1 MVAIAISGGP
11 KTQIPNPFHM
21 VSLQLGNSRRDPP
34 PNALPR
40 TPEPLSSSSYPSAQD
55 MPETTMTFK
64 RLRSSLEQSLKTATR
79 SRANGLPPV
88 DDFATVSDKGKG
100 KEKVLEDHVDVK
112 GKKKDK
118 IMSGMLRRLES
129 RVGLRRTAR
138 VSTSTSI
145 PLDASHTNAIGATTG
160 NNADV
165 VTKSRQAG
173 FTSFV
178 TPPLRQASVSSPVL
192 HLSSQNLP
200 SGPLQPAAM
209 APLIN
214 TGPITPARDRT
225 RRASV
230 QPIKSK
236 EISGPQPLASRH
248 DHRSGVATPDRSG
261 AASSRASKS
270 RPSPVLSTPR
280 GRSSF
285 DAPRRSRDSS
295 SPPNT
300 PTPRSASRGQFGDLS
315 KTPVAASAT
324 RLPLHSSPPSSPT
337 PSRAVSPVRARTPLK
352 QVVVPAS
359 YQGFTSVSASHLP
372 LNSSSPPTS
381 SNPVRMPSV
390 NAPRRPSIDAPR
402 RSSIDTP
409 HRTSFDTSAR
419 RPSAEVPRKVSGETS
434 RRGFTDVHRRP
445 TASPVPRAC
454 SPQSTVRPRATSPSQ
469 RTPVCAQ
476 NSSNISTA
484 SLISPST
491 PEQREVI
498 RAATSLLCK
507 ELRKAPPN
515 LARGDTQKEWAE
527 VEVRLQP
534 LTRLERVWG
543 KSGGA
548 SASSSQ
554 VAVGV
559 GSTVLSSAGEERE
572 RKLFCEALRDG
583 VVLCQLMNK
592 HCSGT
597 IARIDHREDG
607 FKHTNNVTR
616 FIAACSQHGVPS
628 GDIFYRDDL
637 IQATPE
643 TLCRVACTII
653 SLIKLFE
660 DPGVGRAK
668 VITGQGR
675 RGAIIASSNDPYS
688 PAISRATSPTPDP
701 LPRPVSPTSPSGP
714 TGRMRSPHETSPP
727 PVRPDSPQSGTSAGT
742 AKRVPIIDRSTAPAS
757 NSDHEIDEVPPITGP
772 SPTPG
777 SPFRG
782 HSRTGLPND
791 SSISPLSSL
800 QPLDIPFPQVST
812 SQVSSPSTAGYDAD
826 YPPRQSRT
834 SSNLTDN
841 TALSSIFDIRRASS
855 SNQNKFGTI
864 RTFTTEATSCSEAPS
879 FTRTEASSV
888 AASMAEEM
896 SRRRGGG
903 DPTLRSRERRPS
915 EPGVLDLVSLA
926 EEEENSACGSSFNH
940 HERESLQ
947 PREPSRERETEA
959 QVRVRLGKGKWP
971 DDFLDAFKAQAPSP
985 SRTIPT
991 ATSSNHAEMPLS
1003 SGPLSVSPTRKL
1015 SIVGTP
1021 RHNDS
1026 TEPTIRR
1033 PSYRSTHGAEVLM
1046 PKNSV
1051 LRLDASSENSPGSK
1065 VILRRQSTRNG
1076 ARRNGVYYPRN
1087 STDDPGTAKDDNP
1100 HTVPFPRAV
1109 SGEYAARSTPSPDST
1124 ARGGVTN
1131 NQDVP
1136 RVRGRFQSDVEDH
1149 RARRC
1154 SRPTSHDELGRP
1166 RRSRYESMVNL
1177 GVASANTSASDL
1189 LSRDSG
1195 DGSAVRQTVIV
1206 EEEGKPAIHFQ
1217 LGNCIGRGQFGTV
1230 YRALNLTTGQMVAVK
1245 RIRLEGLKEDE
1256 VAQLMREVDL
1266 MKRLSHP
1273 SIVKYEGM
1281 TRDDQYLNIVLEYA
1295 ESGSL
1300 GQMLKAFGKLNEHL
1314 VASYVVKILEGLHY
1328 LHCCDVVHCDLKAAN
1343 ILTTK
1348 TGNIKLSDFGV
1359 SLNLKAIERE
1369 KDVAGTPN
1377 WMAPEVIELKGASTK
1392 ADIWSLGCT
1401 VVELLTGRP
1410 PFGDITNTMTVMF
1423 RIVEDEMPIP
1433 EECSEPLKDFLQQCF
1448 HKEPSMRPDAEL
1460 LCEHPWLKKNWDALK
1475 ELRPKDSI
1483 PFLRRVSTDLQ
1494 KTDVAFLASMDINRI
1509 ESPFSIASVQEE
1521 TSKSPRCRL
1530 SSGPSSPI
1538 PLLEDTPF
1546 TPRDHSFIKTTFEK
1560 PMVCRVCMGS
1570 VKRSAVICDKC
1581 NLITHSKCAPEAP
1594 PTCDFRSQLLLYAQY
1609 AEQGSPAGIPLD
1621 GSNGLPRPSTTI
1633 SSEVSF
1639 ATPSPRPSLDVT
1651 PSSSSPSPN
1660 AYKFMN
1666 PFKHSRSSLA
1676 TENRSPPS
1684 TSALPIP
1691 QPLSHDDVAPKR
1703 KLPKLPSNMISKERP
1718 HSLSSNSTAPTA
1730 SSVGTADSQS
1740 SRQEPGRQSFL
1751 SIVELDTDT
1760 IPQLGPPVPD
1770 KKPFYAH
1777 TMTATSTV
1785 NDYMNTPSRH
1795 IPGTTPNEPD
1805 RHKKRG
1811 AEKSSGCTIQ

>member
-1 MVAIAISGGP
+1 MAAIALSSDP
-11 KTQIPNPFHM
+11 KTQIPSPFHM
-21 VSLQLGNSRRDPP
+21 MASPQLANPRCDSPP
-34 PNALPR
+34 KALSR
-40 TPEPLSSSSYPSAQD
+40 TPEPSSSSTYASAQEI
-55 MPETTMTFK
+55 PETRSMTFR

-79 SRANGLPPV
+79 SRAKVLPPV
-88 DDFATVSDKGKG
+88 DDFAAVSVKGKG
-100 KEKVLEDHVDVK
+100 KEKEPEIHVAVK
-112 GKKKDK
+112 GQEKDK
-118 IMSGMLRRLES
+118 ILSGMLRRLES

-145 PLDASHTNAIGATTG
+145 PLDASHANAIGAPAASG

-173 FTSFV
+173 FTSFA
-178 TPPLRQASVSSPVL
+178 TPSLWQASVSSPVL

-200 SGPLQPAAM
+200 SGPSQPAAM
-209 APLIN
+209 APLSN

-230 QPIKSK
+230 QPIKFK
-236 EISGPQPLASRH
+236 EISGPQPLATRH
-248 DHRSGVATPDRSG
+248 DYRSGAVMPDRSG
-261 AASSRASKS
+261 AASPRAGKS

-280 GRSSF
+280 GRLSV
-285 DAPRRSRDSS
+285 DAPRRSHDSS
-295 SPPNT
+295 SPPGT
-300 PTPRSASRGQFGDLS
+300 LSGSRARFGDLS
-315 KTPVAASAT
+315 RTPVATSAT
-324 RLPLHSSPPSSPT
+324 HLPLHSSPPSCPT
-337 PSRAVSPVRARTPLK
+337 PNRAVSPARARTPLK
-352 QVVVPAS
+352 QVVAPAS
-359 YQGFTSVSASHLP
+359 YQGFTSASTSTSHLP
-372 LNSSSPPTS
+372 LNSSSPPTVS
-381 SNPVRMPSV
+381 TSARMPSV
-390 NAPRRPSIDAPR
+390 DAPRRPSVDAPR
-402 RSSIDTP
+402 RSSVDTP
-409 HRTSFDTSAR
+409 QRPSFDTSR
-419 RPSAEVPRKVSGETS
+419 RPSAEVPRKASGETS
-434 RRGFTDVHRRP
+434 RRGSIDVHRRP

-469 RTPVCAQ
+469 RTPACAQ
-476 NSSNISTA
+476 TRFNISTA

-507 ELRKAPPN
+507 ELRKAPAH
-515 LARGDTQKEWAE
+515 LARSDAQKEWAE
-527 VEVRLQP
+527 VEVRMQP
-534 LTRLERVWG
+534 LIRLERVWG
-543 KSGGA
+543 KSGGGG
-548 SASSSQ
+548 ASSSQ
-554 VAVGV
+554 VAGGV
-559 GSTVLSSAGEERE
+559 GSMVLSSAGEERE

-583 VVLCQLMNK
+583 VVLCQLINK
-592 HCSGT
+592 RYSGAIT
-597 IARIDHREDG
+597 RIDHREDG
-607 FKHTNNVTR
+607 LKQTSNITR

-628 GDIFYRDDL
+628 DDIFYRDDL

-660 DPGVGRAK
+660 DPGVGRVK
-668 VITGQGR
+668 VIAGQGKK
-675 RGAIIASSNDPYS
+675 GAIIASSNDPYS
-688 PAISRATSPTPDP
+688 SAISCAASSTPNL
-701 LPRPVSPTSPSGP
+701 LPRPTSPVR
-714 TGRMRSPHETSPP
+714 RMQSPHERTLL

-742 AKRVPIIDRSTAPAS
+742 AKRVPIIDKSTTPAS
-757 NSDHEIDEVPPITGP
+757 NSDHEIHQVPPLTSP
-772 SPTPG
+772 CPTPI
-777 SPFRG
+777 SPLRA

-791 SSISPLSSL
+791 SGVSLLSSL
-800 QPLDIPFPQVST
+800 QPLDIPFPQSPT
-812 SQVSSPSTAGYDAD
+812 SQVSNLSTAGCDAD

-841 TALSSIFDIRRASS
+841 TALSSIFDIRRVSS

-888 AASMAEEM
+888 AAFMTEEM
-896 SRRRGGG
+896 SRRRGSGE
-903 DPTLRSRERRPS
+903 PAPRSRERRPS

-926 EEEENSACGSSFNH
+926 EEEENSACGSSSNH
-940 HERESLQ
+940 HQKESLQ
-947 PREPSRERETEA
+947 PKGPSRVRETDA
-959 QVRVRLGKGKWP
+959 QNRVRLGKGKWP
-971 DDFLDAFKAQAPSP
+971 DDFLDAFKPSP
-985 SRTIPT
+985 SQAVPI
-991 ATSSNHAEMPLS
+991 ATSSNSVDAPLGS
-1003 SGPLSVSPTRKL
+1003 SPLSVSPTRKP
-1015 SIVGTP
+1015 SIVGSS

-1026 TEPTIRR
+1026 TESRVRR
-1033 PSYRSTHGAEVLM
+1033 PSHRSTHSADVLM
-1046 PKNSV
+1046 PRNSV
-1051 LRLDASSENSPGSK
+1051 LRLDASSDNSPGSK

-1076 ARRNGVYYPRN
+1076 VRRNGVYYPRN
-1087 STDDPGTAKDDNP
+1087 SADDPGTPKDDDP
-1100 HTVPFPRAV
+1100 RIVPFPRAV
-1109 SGEYAARSTPSPDST
+1109 SGEHAARATPSPDST
-1124 ARGGVTN
+1124 AKGDVTN
-1131 NQDVP
+1131 NQDAP

-1154 SRPTSHDELGRP
+1154 SRPTSLDELGRA

-1177 GVASANTSASDL
+1177 GVASTNASASDL

-1195 DGSAVRQTVIV
+1195 DGSAVRQTVIIK
-1206 EEEGKPAIHFQ
+1206 EEGKPAIHFQ

-1281 TRDDQYLNIVLEYA
+1281 ARDDQYLNIVLEYA

-1300 GQMLKAFGKLNEHL
+1300 GQMLKAFGKLNEQL
-1314 VASYVVKILEGLHY
+1314 VAGYVVKILEGLHY
-1328 LHCCDVVHCDLKAAN
+1328 LHRCDVVHCDLKAAN

-1448 HKEPSMRPDAEL
+1448 QKEPSMRPDAEL
-1460 LCEHPWLKKNWDALK
+1460 LCEHPWLKRNWDALK
-1475 ELRPKDSI
+1475 ELRLQDSI

-1494 KTDVAFLASMDINRI
+1494 KTDIVHLASMDINRI
-1509 ESPFSIASVQEE
+1509 ESPSSVQEE
-1521 TSKSPRCRL
+1521 PSKSPRRRL

-1538 PLLEDTPF
+1538 SLPENTPF
-1546 TPRDHSFIKTTFEK
+1546 TPMDHSFIKTTFGK
-1560 PMVCRVCMGS
+1560 PMICRVCMGS
-1570 VKRSAVICDKC
+1570 IKRSAVICDKC

-1594 PTCDFRSQLLLYAQY
+1594 PTCDLRSQLLLYAQY

-1621 GSNGLPRPSTTI
+1621 GLNGLHPPRPSTI
-1633 SSEVSF
+1633 IPSEVSF

-1651 PSSSSPSPN
+1651 PSSQLPSPTPPN
-1660 AYKFMN
+1660 VYKLIN
-1666 PFKHSRSSLA
+1666 PFKRSRSSLA
-1676 TENRSPPS
+1676 AENRSSPLASPS
-1684 TSALPIP
+1684 SMP
-1691 QPLSHDDVAPKR
+1691 QPLSHDDATPKR
-1703 KLPKLPSNMISKERP
+1703 KPSKLSPNMISKERP
-1718 HSLSSNSTAPTA
+1718 HSLSSNGTAPNA
-1730 SSVGTADSQS
+1730 GSMKKADSQS
-1740 SRQEPGRQSFL
+1740 SRQEPGRKSFF
-1751 SIVELDTDT
+1751 SIVEPDTHT

-1770 KKPFYAH
+1770 KKSFYAH
-1777 TMTATSTV
+1777 ATTATL
-1785 NDYMNTPSRH
+1785 NDRMDNSSRH
-1795 IPGTTPNEPD
+1795 IPGTVPNEPD
-1805 RHKKRG
+1805 RHKKRA
-1811 AEKSSGCTIQ
+1811 AEKPSGCTVQ

>member
-1 MVAIAISGGP
+1 
-11 KTQIPNPFHM
+11 
-21 VSLQLGNSRRDPP
+21 
-34 PNALPR
+34 
-40 TPEPLSSSSYPSAQD
+40 
-55 MPETTMTFK
+55 MTFK

-79 SRANGLPPV
+79 SKAKVLPPA
-88 DDFATVSDKGKG
+88 DDFAAVS
-100 KEKVLEDHVDVK
+100 VK
-112 GKKKDK
+112 GKCKEEEPENNVAVKGQETDK
-118 IMSGMLRRLES
+118 ILPGMLRRLES

-145 PLDASHTNAIGATTG
+145 PLDASHANAIGAPSVSG

-173 FTSFV
+173 FTSFA
-178 TPPLRQASVSSPVL
+178 TPSLWQATVSSPVL

-200 SGPLQPAAM
+200 SGPSQPTAM
-209 APLIN
+209 APLSN

-225 RRASV
+225 RRVSV
-230 QPIKSK
+230 QPIKFK
-236 EISGPQPLASRH
+236 DISGPQPLAMRH
-248 DHRSGVATPDRSG
+248 DHRSGAAMPDRPG
-261 AASSRASKS
+261 AASPRGSKP

-280 GRSSF
+280 GRSSI
-285 DAPRRSRDSS
+285 DVPRRSHDSP
-295 SPPNT
+295 SPPGT
-300 PTPRSASRGQFGDLS
+300 PTPPSGSRGRFGDLS
-315 KTPVAASAT
+315 RTPVAANAT
-324 RLPLHSSPPSSPT
+324 HLPLHSSPPSFPT
-337 PSRAVSPVRARTPLK
+337 PNRAVSPARARTPLK
-352 QVVVPAS
+352 QAVVPPS
-359 YQGFTSVSASHLP
+359 YQRFTSASASHLP
-372 LNSSSPPTS
+372 LNSSSPPAVST
-381 SNPVRMPSV
+381 PARIPYVD
-390 NAPRRPSIDAPR
+390 APRRPLVDAPR
-402 RSSIDTP
+402 RGSI
-409 HRTSFDTSAR
+409 
-419 RPSAEVPRKVSGETS
+419 
-434 RRGFTDVHRRP
+434 DVHRRP

-469 RTPVCAQ
+469 RTPACAQ
-476 NSSNISTA
+476 NRFNISTA
-484 SLISPST
+484 SLVSPST

-507 ELRKAPPN
+507 ELRKAPAH
-515 LARGDTQKEWAE
+515 LARGDAQKEWAE

-534 LTRLERVWG
+534 LIRLERVFG

-548 SASSSQ
+548 GTSSGQ
-554 VAVGV
+554 VPGGV
-559 GSTVLSSAGEERE
+559 GSVVLSSAGEERE

-583 VVLCQLMNK
+583 VVLCQLINK
-592 HCSGT
+592 HFSGT
-597 IARIDHREDG
+597 ITRIDHREDG
-607 FKHTNNVTR
+607 LKQTSNITR

-628 GDIFYRDDL
+628 DDIFYRDDL
-637 IQATPE
+637 VQATPE

-653 SLIKLFE
+653 SLIKLSE

-675 RGAIIASSNDPYS
+675 KGAIVASSNDPNS
-688 PAISRATSPTPDP
+688 PAISCASSTPNL

-714 TGRMRSPHETSPP
+714 TRRARSPHERSLL
-727 PVRPDSPQSGTSAGT
+727 PVRPDSPQSGTSAST
-742 AKRVPIIDRSTAPAS
+742 AKRIPIIDRNTTPAS
-757 NSDHEIDEVPPITGP
+757 NSDHGVDKVPPIQSP
-772 SPTPG
+772 SPTPR
-777 SPFRG
+777 SPFWA
-782 HSRTGLPND
+782 HSRSGLPDD
-791 SSISPLSSL
+791 SSVSPLSSL
-800 QPLDIPFPQVST
+800 QPLDIPFPQSPT
-812 SQVSSPSTAGYDAD
+812 SQLSNPYTAGCDAD
-826 YPPRQSRT
+826 FPPRQSRT

-841 TALSSIFDIRRASS
+841 TALSSIFDIRRVSS

-888 AASMAEEM
+888 AALMAEEM
-896 SRRRGGG
+896 SRRRGIGE
-903 DPTLRSRERRPS
+903 PAPRSRERRPS

-926 EEEENSACGSSFNH
+926 EEEENSACGSSSNH
-940 HERESLQ
+940 HQKESLQ
-947 PREPSRERETEA
+947 PGEPSRGQETEA

-985 SRTIPT
+985 SQAIPI
-991 ATSSNHAEMPLS
+991 ATSSNRVDAPIS
-1003 SGPLSVSPTRKL
+1003 SSPPSVSPTRKP
-1015 SIVGTP
+1015 SIVGSS

-1026 TEPTIRR
+1026 TESRVRR
-1033 PSYRSTHGAEVLM
+1033 PSHRSSQSADVLM
-1046 PKNSV
+1046 PRNSV
-1051 LRLDASSENSPGSK
+1051 LRLDTENSPGSK

-1076 ARRNGVYYPRN
+1076 VRRNGVYYPRN
-1087 STDDPGTAKDDNP
+1087 STDDPGTPKDDNP
-1100 HTVPFPRAV
+1100 HIVPFPCAV
-1109 SGEYAARSTPSPDST
+1109 SEEHAARATPSPDPT
-1124 ARGGVTN
+1124 AKGDVTN
-1131 NQDVP
+1131 NQDAP

-1154 SRPTSHDELGRP
+1154 SRPTSNDELGRP

-1177 GVASANTSASDL
+1177 GAASTNASASDL

-1195 DGSAVRQTVIV
+1195 DGSSAIRQTITVK
-1206 EEEGKPAIHFQ
+1206 EEGKPATHFQ

-1256 VAQLMREVDL
+1256 VAQLMKEVDL

-1281 TRDDQYLNIVLEYA
+1281 ARDEQYLNIVLEYA

-1314 VASYVVKILEGLHY
+1314 VAGYVVKILEGLHY

-1369 KDVAGTPN
+1369 RDVAGTPN

-1448 HKEPSMRPDAEL
+1448 QKEPSMRPDAEL

-1475 ELRPKDSI
+1475 ELRPQDSI
-1483 PFLRRVSTDLQ
+1483 PFLRRVSTELQ
-1494 KTDVAFLASMDINRI
+1494 KTDLAYVASVDINRI
-1509 ESPFSIASVQEE
+1509 ESPFSVASVQEE
-1521 TSKSPRCRL
+1521 PSESPRRRL

-1538 PLLEDTPF
+1538 SLPQHTSF
-1546 TPRDHSFIKTTFEK
+1546 TPRDHSFIKTTFGK
-1560 PMVCRVCMGS
+1560 PMVCSVCMGS
-1570 VKRSAVICDKC
+1570 IKRSAVICDKC

-1594 PTCDFRSQLLLYAQY
+1594 PTCDLRFQLLLYAQH
-1609 AEQGSPAGIPLD
+1609 AEQGNPAGIPLD
-1621 GSNGLPRPSTTI
+1621 GSNGLHPPRPSTI
-1633 SSEVSF
+1633 IPSEVSF
-1639 ATPSPRPSLDVT
+1639 VTPSPRPSLDVT
-1651 PSSSSPSPN
+1651 PSPTSSN
-1660 AYKFMN
+1660 VHKLIN
-1666 PFKHSRSSLA
+1666 PFKRSRSFLA
-1676 TENRSPPS
+1676 TENKPSPLASPS
-1684 TSALPIP
+1684 PIS
-1691 QPLSHDDVAPKR
+1691 QPLPHDDVTPKR
-1703 KLPKLPSNMISKERP
+1703 KPSMLSSNTISNERP
-1718 HSLSSNSTAPTA
+1718 HSLSSNSTAPNA
-1730 SSVGTADSQS
+1730 GSMKMADSQS
-1740 SRQEPGRQSFL
+1740 SRQEPGRKSFP
-1751 SIVELDTDT
+1751 SIVEPETDT
-1760 IPQLGPPVPD
+1760 IPPPVPE

-1777 TMTATSTV
+1777 ATATV
-1785 NDYMNTPSRH
+1785 NDRMATSSRH
-1795 IPGTTPNEPD
+1795 FPSTMPNEAD
-1805 RHKKRG
+1805 RHKKRA

>member
-1 MVAIAISGGP
+1 M
-11 KTQIPNPFHM
+11 
-21 VSLQLGNSRRDPP
+21 
-34 PNALPR
+34 
-40 TPEPLSSSSYPSAQD
+40 
-55 MPETTMTFK
+55 
-64 RLRSSLEQSLKTATR
+64 
-79 SRANGLPPV
+79 
-88 DDFATVSDKGKG
+88 
-100 KEKVLEDHVDVK
+100 
-112 GKKKDK
+112 
-118 IMSGMLRRLES
+118 
-129 RVGLRRTAR
+129 
-138 VSTSTSI
+138 
-145 PLDASHTNAIGATTG
+145 
-160 NNADV
+160 
-165 VTKSRQAG
+165 
-173 FTSFV
+173 
-178 TPPLRQASVSSPVL
+178 
-192 HLSSQNLP
+192 
-200 SGPLQPAAM
+200 
-209 APLIN
+209 
-214 TGPITPARDRT
+214 
-225 RRASV
+225 
-230 QPIKSK
+230 
-236 EISGPQPLASRH
+236 
-248 DHRSGVATPDRSG
+248 
-261 AASSRASKS
+261 
-270 RPSPVLSTPR
+270 
-280 GRSSF
+280 
-285 DAPRRSRDSS
+285 
-295 SPPNT
+295 
-300 PTPRSASRGQFGDLS
+300 
-315 KTPVAASAT
+315 
-324 RLPLHSSPPSSPT
+324 
-337 PSRAVSPVRARTPLK
+337 
-352 QVVVPAS
+352 
-359 YQGFTSVSASHLP
+359 
-372 LNSSSPPTS
+372 
-381 SNPVRMPSV
+381 
-390 NAPRRPSIDAPR
+390 
-402 RSSIDTP
+402 
-409 HRTSFDTSAR
+409 
-419 RPSAEVPRKVSGETS
+419 
-434 RRGFTDVHRRP
+434 
-445 TASPVPRAC
+445 
-454 SPQSTVRPRATSPSQ
+454 RPRATSPSQ
-469 RTPVCAQ
+469 RTPACAQ
-476 NSSNISTA
+476 NRFNISTA

-507 ELRKAPPN
+507 ELRKAPAH
-515 LARGDTQKEWAE
+515 LVRSDAQKEWAE

-534 LTRLERVWG
+534 LIRLERVWG

-554 VAVGV
+554 IAVGGV

-597 IARIDHREDG
+597 ITRIDHREDG
-607 FKHTNNVTR
+607 FKHTNNITR

-628 GDIFYRDDL
+628 GDILYRDDL

-660 DPGVGRAK
+660 DPEVGRAK

-675 RGAIIASSNDPYS
+675 KSAIIASSNDPHS
-688 PAISRATSPTPDP
+688 PAISCAASPTPDL
-701 LPRPVSPTSPSGP
+701 LPRSVSPTSPSGL
-714 TGRMRSPHETSPP
+714 THRMQSPHERSPP
-727 PVRPDSPQSGTSAGT
+727 PVRPDSPQSGTSDGT

-757 NSDHEIDEVPPITGP
+757 NSDHEIDKVPPITCP
-772 SPTPG
+772 SPTPR

-782 HSRTGLPND
+782 HSRTGLPD
-791 SSISPLSSL
+791 ESCISPLSSL

-812 SQVSSPSTAGYDAD
+812 SQVSSPSGYDAD

-903 DPTLRSRERRPS
+903 EPTPRSRERRPS
-915 EPGVLDLVSLA
+915 EPGILDLVSLA
-926 EEEENSACGSSFNH
+926 EEEENSACGSSSNH
-940 HERESLQ
+940 HQGEGLQ

-971 DDFLDAFKAQAPSP
+971 DDFLDAFKAQTPSP
-985 SRTIPT
+985 SRTVPT
-991 ATSSNHAEMPLS
+991 ATSSNHVDTPLGS
-1003 SGPLSVSPTRKL
+1003 SPLSVSLTRKL
-1015 SIVGTP
+1015 SIVGTS

-1026 TEPTIRR
+1026 TEPTVRR
-1033 PSYRSTHGAEVLM
+1033 PSHRSTHGADVLM

-1087 STDDPGTAKDDNP
+1087 NTDDPGTAKDDDA

-1109 SGEYAARSTPSPDST
+1109 SGEYAVRSTPSPDST
-1124 ARGGVTN
+1124 AKGGVTN
-1131 NQDVP
+1131 NQDAP

-1177 GVASANTSASDL
+1177 GVASANASTSDL
-1189 LSRDSG
+1189 LPRDSG

-1256 VAQLMREVDL
+1256 VAQLMKEVDL

-1281 TRDDQYLNIVLEYA
+1281 ARDDQYLNIVLEYA

-1328 LHCCDVVHCDLKAAN
+1328 LHRCDVVHCDLKAAN

-1369 KDVAGTPN
+1369 KDIAGTPN

-1448 HKEPSMRPDAEL
+1448 QKEPSMRPDAEL

-1475 ELRPKDSI
+1475 ELRPQDSI
-1483 PFLRRVSTDLQ
+1483 PFLRRVSTDLK
-1494 KTDVAFLASMDINRI
+1494 KTDVAYVASMDINRI
-1509 ESPFSIASVQEE
+1509 ESPFSVASVQEE
-1521 TSKSPRCRL
+1521 TSKSPRRRL
-1530 SSGPSSPI
+1530 SSGPSPPI

-1546 TPRDHSFIKTTFEK
+1546 TPRDHSFIKTTFGK

-1609 AEQGSPAGIPLD
+1609 AEQGSPVGIPLD
-1621 GSNGLPRPSTTI
+1621 GSNGLHPPSTTI
-1633 SSEVSF
+1633 PSEVSF
-1639 ATPSPRPSLDVT
+1639 ATPSPRPSSDVT
-1651 PSSSSPSPN
+1651 PSSQSPSPTPLN
-1660 AYKFMN
+1660 AYKFVN
-1666 PFKHSRSSLA
+1666 PFKRSRSSLA
-1676 TENRSPPS
+1676 IENRSPPS
-1684 TSALPIP
+1684 ASASPIS

-1703 KLPKLPSNMISKERP
+1703 KLPKLPSNMISEERP
-1718 HSLSSNSTAPTA
+1718 HSLSSNSTASNA
-1730 SSVGTADSQS
+1730 GSMETADSQS
-1740 SRQEPGRQSFL
+1740 SRQEPGRKSFL

-1777 TMTATSTV
+1777 TMTPTV
-1785 NDYMNTPSRH
+1785 NDHMVTSLRH
-1795 IPGTTPNEPD
+1795 IPGTIPNEPD

-1811 AEKSSGCTIQ
+1811 AEKSSGCTVQ

>member
-1 MVAIAISGGP
+1 
-11 KTQIPNPFHM
+11 
-21 VSLQLGNSRRDPP
+21 
-34 PNALPR
+34 
-40 TPEPLSSSSYPSAQD
+40 
-55 MPETTMTFK
+55 MPETTTMTFK
-64 RLRSSLEQSLKTATR
+64 RLRSSLEHSLKTAKR
-79 SRANGLPPV
+79 SKADILPPV
-88 DDFATVSDKGKG
+88 DDFATVSVKGKG
-100 KEKVLEDHVDVK
+100 KEKELEDHVAVK
-112 GKKKDK
+112 GQKKDK

-138 VSTSTSI
+138 MSTSTPI
-145 PLDASHTNAIGATTG
+145 PLDASHTNAIGATAD
-160 NNADV
+160 NNADA

-173 FTSFV
+173 FTSF
-178 TPPLRQASVSSPVL
+178 ASVSSPVL

-200 SGPLQPAAM
+200 SGPSQPVVM
-209 APLIN
+209 APLTN

-230 QPIKSK
+230 QPIRFK
-236 EISGPQPLASRH
+236 EISGPQPLVSRH
-248 DHRSGVATPDRSG
+248 DHRSGAATPDRS
-261 AASSRASKS
+261 A
-270 RPSPVLSTPR
+270 LSTPR
-280 GRSSF
+280 GRSSI
-285 DAPRRSRDSS
+285 DAPRRNHDSS
-295 SPPNT
+295 
-300 PTPRSASRGQFGDLS
+300 RQLDELSR
-315 KTPVAASAT
+315 TPVAAST
-324 RLPLHSSPPSSPT
+324 THLPLHSSPPSSST
-337 PSRAVSPVRARTPLK
+337 PSRAVSPARARTPLK
-352 QVVVPAS
+352 QVVALAS
-359 YQGFTSVSASHLP
+359 G
-372 LNSSSPPTS
+372 
-381 SNPVRMPSV
+381 
-390 NAPRRPSIDAPR
+390 
-402 RSSIDTP
+402 SIDTP
-409 HRTSFDTSAR
+409 QKPSFDISR
-419 RPSAEVPRKVSGETS
+419 RPSAEVPRKVSGESS
-434 RRGFTDVHRRP
+434 RRGSMDVHRRP

-469 RTPVCAQ
+469 RMPAYAQ
-476 NSSNISTA
+476 NRFNVSAA

-507 ELRKAPPN
+507 ELRKAPAH
-515 LARGDTQKEWAE
+515 LARSDAQKEWAE
-527 VEVRLQP
+527 IEVRLQP
-534 LTRLERVWG
+534 LIRLERVWG
-543 KSGGA
+543 KSGSA

-554 VAVGV
+554 VLAVSGV
-559 GSTVLSSAGEERE
+559 GSTVLSPAGEERE

-597 IARIDHREDG
+597 ITRIDHREDG
-607 FKHTNNVTR
+607 SKHTSNITK
-616 FIAACSQHGVPS
+616 FIAACSQLGVPS

-675 RGAIIASSNDPYS
+675 KGTIIASSNDPHS
-688 PAISRATSPTPDP
+688 PEISRATSSILN
-701 LPRPVSPTSPSGP
+701 LPPRSASPNSPSGP
-714 TGRMRSPHETSPP
+714 TRRARSPHERSPP
-727 PVRPDSPQSGTSAGT
+727 PVRPDSPQSGTSAST
-742 AKRVPIIDRSTAPAS
+742 AKRVPIIDRNTTPS

-772 SPTPG
+772 SPTPR

-782 HSRTGLPND
+782 HSRAGLPVD
-791 SSISPLSSL
+791 SSISPLSCL
-800 QPLDIPFPQVST
+800 QPLDIPFP
-812 SQVSSPSTAGYDAD
+812 
-826 YPPRQSRT
+826 QSRT

-903 DPTLRSRERRPS
+903 EPTSRLRERRPS

-926 EEEENSACGSSFNH
+926 EEEENSACGSSSNH
-940 HERESLQ
+940 HQRESLQ
-947 PREPSRERETEA
+947 PRELSQEQETEA

-985 SRTIPT
+985 SRIVPT
-991 ATSSNHAEMPLS
+991 ATSSNRVDTPLS
-1003 SGPLSVSPTRKL
+1003 SGLSVSPTRKL
-1015 SIVGTP
+1015 SIVGIS

-1026 TEPTIRR
+1026 TEPTVRR
-1033 PSYRSTHGAEVLM
+1033 PSHRSTHGADVLM

-1065 VILRRQSTRNG
+1065 VILRRQSTRSG
-1076 ARRNGVYYPRN
+1076 ARRNGVSYPRN
-1087 STDDPGTAKDDNP
+1087 STDNPGTAKDDDP
-1100 HTVPFPRAV
+1100 M
-1109 SGEYAARSTPSPDST
+1109 PS
-1124 ARGGVTN
+1124 GVTN
-1131 NQDVP
+1131 NQDAP
-1136 RVRGRFQSDVEDH
+1136 RVRDRFQSDVEDQ

-1177 GVASANTSASDL
+1177 GVASANASASDL

-1206 EEEGKPAIHFQ
+1206 EEEGKPATHFQ

-1314 VASYVVKILEGLHY
+1314 VAGYVVKILEGLHY
-1328 LHCCDVVHCDLKAAN
+1328 LHRCDVVHCDLKAAN

-1410 PFGDITNTMTVMF
+1410 PFGDITNTMTDAVMF
-1423 RIVEDEMPIP
+1423 RIVENEMPIP

-1448 HKEPSMRPDAEL
+1448 QKEPLMRPNAEL
-1460 LCEHPWLKKNWDALK
+1460 LCEHPWLKNNWDALK
-1475 ELRPKDSI
+1475 ELRPQDSI

-1494 KTDVAFLASMDINRI
+1494 KIDVAYVASMDINRI
-1509 ESPFSIASVQEE
+1509 ESPFSAASVQEE
-1521 TSKSPRCRL
+1521 ASQSPRRKS

-1538 PLLEDTPF
+1538 SLPEDTLF
-1546 TPRDHSFIKTTFEK
+1546 TVRDHSFIKITFGK

-1581 NLITHSKCAPEAP
+1581 NLITHSECAPEAP
-1594 PTCDFRSQLLLYAQY
+1594 PTCDLRSQLLQY
-1609 AEQGSPAGIPLD
+1609 AEQGSSVGIPLD
-1621 GSNGLPRPSTTI
+1621 GSNGLHPHLSTTI
-1633 SSEVSF
+1633 PSEVSS
-1639 ATPSPRPSLDVT
+1639 ATSCPRPSLNVT
-1651 PSSSSPSPN
+1651 PSSQWPSPTSPN
-1660 AYKFMN
+1660 VYKFMN
-1666 PFKHSRSSLA
+1666 PFKRSRSSLT
-1676 TENRSPPS
+1676 TEARSPPS
-1684 TSALPIP
+1684 TSASPIP
-1691 QPLSHDDVAPKR
+1691 QPLNNTIPNAG
-1703 KLPKLPSNMISKERP
+1703 
-1718 HSLSSNSTAPTA
+1718 
-1730 SSVGTADSQS
+1730 SVETADSQS
-1740 SRQEPGRQSFL
+1740 SRQEPGRKSFL
-1751 SIVELDTDT
+1751 SIVEPDTDT

-1770 KKPFYAH
+1770 KNPFYA
-1777 TMTATSTV
+1777 TV
-1785 NDYMNTPSRH
+1785 NDHIDTSSRH
-1795 IPGTTPNEPD
+1795 IPSTLHNEYD
-1805 RHKKRG
+1805 RHRRRG
-1811 AEKSSGCTIQ
+1811 AEKSSGCTVQ

>member
-1 MVAIAISGGP
+1 
-11 KTQIPNPFHM
+11 
-21 VSLQLGNSRRDPP
+21 
-34 PNALPR
+34 
-40 TPEPLSSSSYPSAQD
+40 
-55 MPETTMTFK
+55 MTFK

-79 SRANGLPPV
+79 SRAKGLPPI
-88 DDFATVSDKGKG
+88 DDFATVSAKGKG
-100 KEKVLEDHVDVK
+100 KEKAPEDHVSVK
-112 GKKKDK
+112 GQEKDK
-118 IMSGMLRRLES
+118 IMSGMLKRLES
-129 RVGLRRTAR
+129 RVGLRRAAR

-145 PLDASHTNAIGATTG
+145 PLDASHTNAIGAPAG

-173 FTSFV
+173 FTSFS
-178 TPPLRQASVSSPVL
+178 TPSLRQASMSSPAL

-200 SGPLQPAAM
+200 SGPSQPAAM
-209 APLIN
+209 APP
-214 TGPITPARDRT
+214 TSGPITPARDRT

-236 EISGPQPLASRH
+236 DISSPQPLASRH
-248 DHRSGVATPDRSG
+248 DHRSGAATPDHPS
-261 AASSRASKS
+261 AASPRSSKL
-270 RPSPVLSTPR
+270 RPSPIFSTPR
-280 GRSSF
+280 GRSSI
-285 DAPRRSRDSS
+285 DTPRRSHDLP

-300 PTPRSASRGQFGDLS
+300 PTPLSGSRGQLGDLS
-315 KTPVAASAT
+315 RTPMASSAT
-324 RLPLHSSPPSSPT
+324 HLPISSSPPSSPT
-337 PSRAVSPVRARTPLK
+337 PSRAVSPAHARTPLK
-352 QVVVPAS
+352 QVMTPAS
-359 YQGFTSVSASHLP
+359 YQGLTSASASHLP
-372 LNSSSPPTS
+372 LNSSSPLPS
-381 SNPVRMPSV
+381 STP
-390 NAPRRPSIDAPR
+390 ARRPSVDASR
-402 RSSIDTP
+402 RSSVDVSRRGSIDTP
-409 HRTSFDTSAR
+409 QRPSFDTSR
-419 RPSAEVPRKVSGETS
+419 RPSAEVSRKASGESS
-434 RRGFTDVHRRP
+434 RRGSIDVHRRP

-469 RTPVCAQ
+469 RTAAYAQ
-476 NSSNISTA
+476 NRHFNLSTT

-507 ELRKAPPN
+507 ELRKAPPH
-515 LARGDTQKEWAE
+515 LARSDAQKEWAE

-534 LTRLERVWG
+534 LIRLERVWG

-554 VAVGV
+554 GGV
-559 GSTVLSSAGEERE
+559 GSIALSSAGEERE

-597 IARIDHREDG
+597 ITRIDHREDG
-607 FKHTNNVTR
+607 FKHTSNITR

-628 GDIFYRDDL
+628 DDIFYRDDL

-643 TLCRVACTII
+643 TLCRVARTII

-660 DPGVGRAK
+660 DPSVGRAK

-675 RGAIIASSNDPYS
+675 KGAIIASSSGPYS
-688 PAISRATSPTPDP
+688 PAISRATSSTPNL
-701 LPRPVSPTSPSGP
+701 LPRSVSPTSPSGP
-714 TGRMRSPHETSPP
+714 IRGMRSPHERLLPP
-727 PVRPDSPQSGTSAGT
+727 LRPDSPESGTSAGT
-742 AKRVPIIDRSTAPAS
+742 AKRVPIRDGSTPAS

-772 SPTPG
+772 SPTPR
-777 SPFRG
+777 SPFRA
-782 HSRTGLPND
+782 HSRSGLPDD

-812 SQVSSPSTAGYDAD
+812 SQVPSPSTAGYDAD
-826 YPPRQSRT
+826 YPQRQSRT

-841 TALSSIFDIRRASS
+841 TAFSSIFDIRRASS

-903 DPTLRSRERRPS
+903 EPTPRLRERHPS
-915 EPGVLDLVSLA
+915 EPGVPDLVSLA
-926 EEEENSACGSSFNH
+926 EEEENSACGSSSNNH
-940 HERESLQ
+940 RKENLQ

-971 DDFLDAFKAQAPSP
+971 DDFLDAFKTQAPSP
-985 SRTIPT
+985 SRPIPI
-991 ATSSNHAEMPLS
+991 ATSSNHVDTPLS
-1003 SGPLSVSPTRKL
+1003 SSSLSVSPARKP
-1015 SIVGTP
+1015 SIVGVSRP
-1021 RHNDS
+1021 NDS
-1026 TEPTIRR
+1026 TESTVRR
-1033 PSYRSTHGAEVLM
+1033 PPHRSSHSADVLM
-1046 PKNSV
+1046 PKTSV

-1087 STDDPGTAKDDNP
+1087 SIDDPGTPKDDDP
-1100 HTVPFPRAV
+1100 PIVPFPRAV
-1109 SGEYAARSTPSPDST
+1109 SGEHAARATPSPDST

-1131 NQDVP
+1131 NPDAP
-1136 RVRGRFQSDVEDH
+1136 RLRGRFQSDVEDH

-1154 SRPTSHDELGRP
+1154 SRPTSHEELGRP

-1177 GVASANTSASDL
+1177 GVASANVSASDL
-1189 LSRDSG
+1189 MSRDSG

-1206 EEEGKPAIHFQ
+1206 KGEGKQATHFQ

-1281 TRDDQYLNIVLEYA
+1281 ARDDQYLNIVLEYA

-1392 ADIWSLGCT
+1392 SDIWSLGCT

-1423 RIVEDEMPIP
+1423 RIVEEEMPIP
-1433 EECSEPLKDFLQQCF
+1433 EECSEPLKDFLHQCF
-1448 HKEPSMRPDAEL
+1448 QKEPLMRPDAEQ
-1460 LCEHPWLKKNWDALK
+1460 LCEHPWLKKNWDVFK
-1475 ELRPKDSI
+1475 ELRPQDSI

-1494 KTDVAFLASMDINRI
+1494 KTDIAYLASMDAKRI
-1509 ESPFSIASVQEE
+1509 DSPISVASVQEE
-1521 TSKSPRCRL
+1521 PSKSPRRRL
-1530 SSGPSSPI
+1530 SSGPTSPI
-1538 PLLEDTPF
+1538 SLSEDTPF
-1546 TPRDHSFIKTTFEK
+1546 TPRDHSFIKTTFGK

-1570 VKRSAVICDKC
+1570 VKWSAVICDKC

-1594 PTCDFRSQLLLYAQY
+1594 PTCDLRSQLLLYAQY
-1609 AEQGSPAGIPLD
+1609 AEQGTSAGISLD
-1621 GSNGLPRPSTTI
+1621 GLNGLHPPRLSATI
-1633 SSEVSF
+1633 PSEVSF
-1639 ATPSPRPSLDVT
+1639 VTPSPRPSLDVT
-1651 PSSSSPSPN
+1651 PSSQSPSPTPPN

-1666 PFKHSRSSLA
+1666 PFKRSRSSLA
-1676 TENRSPPS
+1676 TENRHPPS
-1684 TSALPIP
+1684 ASPSPVP
-1691 QPLSHDDVAPKR
+1691 QPLSHDDVVSKR
-1703 KLPKLPSNMISKERP
+1703 KLSKLPSNMISKERP
-1718 HSLSSNSTAPTA
+1718 HSLSSNSTVPNAG
-1730 SSVGTADSQS
+1730 SMRTADSQS
-1740 SRQEPGRQSFL
+1740 SRQEPRKSFL
-1751 SIVELDTDT
+1751 SIVEPDTDT
-1760 IPQLGPPVPD
+1760 ISQVGPPVPD
-1770 KKPFYAH
+1770 KIPFYAH
-1777 TMTATSTV
+1777 AMTAV
-1785 NDYMNTPSRH
+1785 NDHMDTSSRH
-1795 IPGTTPNEPD
+1795 IPGTMPAEPD
-1805 RHKKRG
+1805 RQRKWG
-1811 AEKSSGCTIQ
+1811 AEKSSGCTVQ

>member
-1 MVAIAISGGP
+1 
-11 KTQIPNPFHM
+11 M
-21 VSLQLGNSRRDPP
+21 VSLQLGNPRRDPSP
-34 PNALPR
+34 KALPR
-40 TPEPLSSSSYPSAQD
+40 TSEPLSSSSSLSPPAQE

-79 SRANGLPPV
+79 SRAKVLPPV
-88 DDFATVSDKGKG
+88 DDFATVSVNGKG
-100 KEKVLEDHVDVK
+100 KEKELEDHVDVK
-112 GKKKDK
+112 GQKKDK

-129 RVGLRRTAR
+129 RVGLRRTPR
-138 VSTSTSI
+138 MSTSTSI
-145 PLDASHTNAIGATTG
+145 PLDTSHTNAIGATTG

-165 VTKSRQAG
+165 VIKSRQAG

-178 TPPLRQASVSSPVL
+178 TPSLRQASVSSPVL

-200 SGPLQPAAM
+200 SGPSQPAAM
-209 APLIN
+209 APLTN
-214 TGPITPARDRT
+214 TGPITPVRDRT

-248 DHRSGVATPDRSG
+248 DRRSGAATPDRFG

-270 RPSPVLSTPR
+270 RPTPVLSTPR
-280 GRSSF
+280 GRSST

-295 SPPNT
+295 SPPDT
-300 PTPRSASRGQFGDLS
+300 PTPPSLSGSRGQLGDLS
-315 KTPVAASAT
+315 RTPVAASAT
-324 RLPLHSSPPSSPT
+324 HLPLHSSPPSSPI
-337 PSRAVSPVRARTPLK
+337 PSRAVSPARARTPLK
-352 QVVVPAS
+352 QVVAPTS

-372 LNSSSPPTS
+372 LNSSSSIGTPQ
-381 SNPVRMPSV
+381 
-390 NAPRRPSIDAPR
+390 RP
-402 RSSIDTP
+402 
-409 HRTSFDTSAR
+409 SFDTSR
-419 RPSAEVPRKVSGETS
+419 RPSAEVPRKASGETS
-434 RRGFTDVHRRP
+434 RRSSIDVHRRP

-469 RTPVCAQ
+469 RTPACAQ
-476 NSSNISTA
+476 NRFNISTA
-484 SLISPST
+484 SLIPPST
-491 PEQREVI
+491 PEQREII
-498 RAATSLLCK
+498 RTATSLLCR
-507 ELRKAPPN
+507 ELRKAPAH
-515 LARGDTQKEWAE
+515 LARGDAQKEWAE

-534 LTRLERVWG
+534 LIRLERVWG

-554 VAVGV
+554 IAVGGV

-607 FKHTNNVTR
+607 FKHTNNITR
-616 FIAACSQHGVPS
+616 FIAACSQNGVPS

-675 RGAIIASSNDPYS
+675 KGAIIASSNDPYS
-688 PAISRATSPTPDP
+688 PAVSRAASPTPNL
-701 LPRPVSPTSPSGP
+701 LPRPVSPPSPSGP
-714 TGRMRSPHETSPP
+714 TRRMRNPHERLPP
-727 PVRPDSPQSGTSAGT
+727 PIRPDSPQSGTSAGT
-742 AKRVPIIDRSTAPAS
+742 AKRVPIIDRSTTPAS

-772 SPTPG
+772 SPTPR

-782 HSRTGLPND
+782 HSRTGLPDD
-791 SSISPLSSL
+791 SSMSPLSSL

-812 SQVSSPSTAGYDAD
+812 SQVSSPSGYDAD

-903 DPTLRSRERRPS
+903 EPTLRSRERRPS

-926 EEEENSACGSSFNH
+926 EEEENSACGSSSNH
-940 HERESLQ
+940 HQGESLQ

-985 SRTIPT
+985 SRTVPT
-991 ATSSNHAEMPLS
+991 ATSSNHVDTPLS
-1003 SGPLSVSPTRKL
+1003 SSPLSVSPTRKL
-1015 SIVGTP
+1015 SIVGTS

-1026 TEPTIRR
+1026 TEPTVRR
-1033 PSYRSTHGAEVLM
+1033 PSYRSTHSADVLM

-1076 ARRNGVYYPRN
+1076 ARRNGAYYPRN
-1087 STDDPGTAKDDNP
+1087 STDDPGTAKDDDP

-1109 SGEYAARSTPSPDST
+1109 SGEFAAHSTSSPDST

-1131 NQDVP
+1131 NQDAP

-1177 GVASANTSASDL
+1177 GVASANASTSDL
-1189 LSRDSG
+1189 LARDSG

-1217 LGNCIGRGQFGTV
+1217 FGNCIGRGQFGTV

-1266 MKRLSHP
+1266 MKQLSHP

-1281 TRDDQYLNIVLEYA
+1281 ARDDQYLNIVLEYA

-1300 GQMLKAFGKLNEHL
+1300 GQMLKAFGKLNEKL

-1448 HKEPSMRPDAEL
+1448 QKEPSMRPDAEL

-1475 ELRPKDSI
+1475 ELRPQDSI

-1509 ESPFSIASVQEE
+1509 ESPFSVASVQEE
-1521 TSKSPRCRL
+1521 TSKSPRRRL
-1530 SSGPSSPI
+1530 SSGP
-1538 PLLEDTPF
+1538 DTPF

-1560 PMVCRVCMGS
+1560 PMVCSVCMGS

-1621 GSNGLPRPSTTI
+1621 GSNGLHPRPSTTI
-1633 SSEVSF
+1633 PSEVSL
-1639 ATPSPRPSLDVT
+1639 ATPSPRPSSDVT
-1651 PSSSSPSPN
+1651 PSSSSPSSTPPN
-1660 AYKFMN
+1660 AYKFMK

-1691 QPLSHDDVAPKR
+1691 QPLTHDDVAPKR

-1718 HSLSSNSTAPTA
+1718 HSLSSNSTARNAT
-1730 SSVGTADSQS
+1730 SVETADSQS

-1751 SIVELDTDT
+1751 SIAELDTDT

-1777 TMTATSTV
+1777 TMTAI
-1785 NDYMNTPSRH
+1785 DHMNTPSRH

-1805 RHKKRG
+1805 RYKKRG
-1811 AEKSSGCTIQ
+1811 AEKSSGCTVQ

>member
-1 MVAIAISGGP
+1 
-11 KTQIPNPFHM
+11 M
-21 VSLQLGNSRRDPP
+21 VSLQLGNPRRDPP
-34 PNALPR
+34 PKALPR
-40 TPEPLSSSSYPSAQD
+40 TPEPSSSSYTSAQEV
-55 MPETTMTFK
+55 PETTPMTFK

-79 SRANGLPPV
+79 SRAKIIPPV
-88 DDFATVSDKGKG
+88 DDFTTVSVKGKG
-100 KEKVLEDHVDVK
+100 KEKELKDHVAVK
-112 GKKKDK
+112 GQEKDK

-129 RVGLRRTAR
+129 RVGMRRTAR

-145 PLDASHTNAIGATTG
+145 PLDTSHTNAIGAPAG

-173 FTSFV
+173 FTSFA
-178 TPPLRQASVSSPVL
+178 TPSLRQASVSSPVL

-200 SGPLQPAAM
+200 SGPSQPAAM
-209 APLIN
+209 APLTN
-214 TGPITPARDRT
+214 TGPITPVRDRT

-236 EISGPQPLASRH
+236 EISGPQPLTSRH
-248 DHRSGVATPDRSG
+248 DHRIGATTPDRSG
-261 AASSRASKS
+261 AASPRASKS

-285 DAPRRSRDSS
+285 DTPRRSHDSS
-295 SPPNT
+295 SPPDT
-300 PTPRSASRGQFGDLS
+300 PTPLSGSRGQLGDLS
-315 KTPVAASAT
+315 RTPAAASAT
-324 RLPLHSSPPSSPT
+324 HLHLHSSPPSSPI
-337 PSRAVSPVRARTPLK
+337 PNRAVSPARARTPLK
-352 QVVVPAS
+352 QVVAPAS
-359 YQGFTSVSASHLP
+359 YQGFTSASASHLP

-381 SNPVRMPSV
+381 STPARMPSV
-390 NAPRRPSIDAPR
+390 NAPRRPSVDAPR

-409 HRTSFDTSAR
+409 QRTSFDTSAR
-419 RPSAEVPRKVSGETS
+419 RPSAEVPLKVSGETS
-434 RRGFTDVHRRP
+434 RRGSIDVHRRP

-469 RTPVCAQ
+469 RTPAYAQ
-476 NSSNISTA
+476 KRFNISTA

-507 ELRKAPPN
+507 ELRKAPAH
-515 LARGDTQKEWAE
+515 LARSDAQKEWAE

-534 LTRLERVWG
+534 LIRLERVWG

-554 VAVGV
+554 VALGGV
-559 GSTVLSSAGEERE
+559 QLSSAGEERE

-583 VVLCQLMNK
+583 VVLCQLINK
-592 HCSGT
+592 HRSGT
-597 IARIDHREDG
+597 ITRIDHREDG
-607 FKHTNNVTR
+607 FKHTSNITR

-628 GDIFYRDDL
+628 DDIFYRDDL

-643 TLCRVACTII
+643 TLCRVASTIV

-675 RGAIIASSNDPYS
+675 KGATILASRNDPYS
-688 PAISRATSPTPDP
+688 PAISRAASSTPN
-701 LPRPVSPTSPSGP
+701 LLQRPVSPTSPSGSAS
-714 TGRMRSPHETSPP
+714 RMRSPHERSPP
-727 PVRPDSPQSGTSAGT
+727 LVRPDSPQSGTSAGT
-742 AKRVPIIDRSTAPAS
+742 AKRVPIIDRSTTPAS

-772 SPTPG
+772 SPTHR
-777 SPFRG
+777 SPFRAQ
-782 HSRTGLPND
+782 SQTGLPDD

-841 TALSSIFDIRRASS
+841 TAFSSIFDIRRASS

-896 SRRRGGG
+896 TRRRGGG
-903 DPTLRSRERRPS
+903 EPTPRLRERRPS

-926 EEEENSACGSSFNH
+926 EEEENSACGSSSNH
-940 HERESLQ
+940 HQRESLQ
-947 PREPSRERETEA
+947 PGEPPRERETEA

-971 DDFLDAFKAQAPSP
+971 DDFLDAFKAQASSP
-985 SRTIPT
+985 SRAVPV
-991 ATSSNHAEMPLS
+991 ATSSNRVDMPLTS
-1003 SGPLSVSPTRKL
+1003 SSPLSVSPTRKL
-1015 SIVGTP
+1015 SIVGSSH
-1021 RHNDS
+1021 HNDS
-1026 TEPTIRR
+1026 TEPTVRR
-1033 PSYRSTHGAEVLM
+1033 PSHRSTHSADVLM

-1051 LRLDASSENSPGSK
+1051 LRLDASSDNSPGSK

-1087 STDDPGTAKDDNP
+1087 STDDPGTAKDEDP
-1100 HTVPFPRAV
+1100 HIVPFPRAV
-1109 SGEYAARSTPSPDST
+1109 SGEHAARATPSPDST

-1154 SRPTSHDELGRP
+1154 SRPTSNDELGRP

-1177 GVASANTSASDL
+1177 GVASANANASDL

-1206 EEEGKPAIHFQ
+1206 KEEGKPATRFQ

-1256 VAQLMREVDL
+1256 VAQLMKEVDL

-1281 TRDDQYLNIVLEYA
+1281 ARDEQYLNIVLEYA

-1369 KDVAGTPN
+1369 KDIAGTPN

-1448 HKEPSMRPDAEL
+1448 QKEPSMRPDAEL

-1475 ELRPKDSI
+1475 ELRPQDSI

-1494 KTDVAFLASMDINRI
+1494 KTDLAYLASMDLNRI
-1509 ESPFSIASVQEE
+1509 ESPLSVASVQEE
-1521 TSKSPRCRL
+1521 PSKSPSRRL

-1538 PLLEDTPF
+1538 SLPEDTPF
-1546 TPRDHSFIKTTFEK
+1546 TPRDHSFVKTTFGK
-1560 PMVCRVCMGS
+1560 PMICRVCMGS

-1594 PTCDFRSQLLLYAQY
+1594 PTCDLRSQLLLY

-1621 GSNGLPRPSTTI
+1621 GLNGLHPPRPSTTI
-1633 SSEVSF
+1633 PSEVSF
-1639 ATPSPRPSLDVT
+1639 AMPSPQPSLDVT
-1651 PSSSSPSPN
+1651 PPSQSPSPTPPN

-1666 PFKHSRSSLA
+1666 PFKHSRSFLA

-1684 TSALPIP
+1684 ASPSPIP

-1703 KLPKLPSNMISKERP
+1703 KLSKLPSNMISKERP
-1718 HSLSSNSTAPTA
+1718 HSLSSNSTAPNA
-1730 SSVGTADSQS
+1730 GSMKTADSQS
-1740 SRQEPGRQSFL
+1740 SRQEPGRKSFL
-1751 SIVELDTDT
+1751 STLEPDTDT

-1777 TMTATSTV
+1777 AMTAIV
-1785 NDYMNTPSRH
+1785 NDHMDASSRH
-1795 IPGTTPNEPD
+1795 IPGTMPNEPD